1 MNVENLSNEPLTE
14 LYINYI
20 YDPLIFK
27 IKNPIR
33 SIPFLLPHIS
43 LPLAIQVQN
52 VDQSGT
58 GDCIIIMICSKK
70 KHCPL
75 IGAIV
80 NMPLSELR

>member
-1 MNVENLSNEPLTE
+1 VENLSHEPLTE

-20 YDPLIFK
+20 YDPLIFN

-52 VDQSGT
+52 V
-58 GDCIIIMICSKK
+58 
-70 KHCPL
+70 
-75 IGAIV
+75 
-80 NMPLSELR
+80 N